1 MVCVGHLQRWEQQKA
16 ICWNT
21 MKPIWIISMIWTCR
35 KSRLAIFSIRPT
47 RSHSAQLMVMPSFR
61 QKREHLAEMLCTHRF
76 FSVLLA
82 FRKKPICPIRAV
94 LDFIRNIRGSR
105 LLIEWLAQKRC
116 SACRQKANGKRLKNA
131 WCKTAAF
138 MLHFI
143 AMVQIIMTTER
154 HMRIIRV
161 IPVITVR
168 TMRFYWWA
176 GTIIMQRKTL
186 TRKNSRK
193 ITVRGW

>member
-1 MVCVGHLQRWEQQKA
+1 MACAGRLQRWGQQKA
-16 ICWNT
+16 ICWNI

-82 FRKKPICPIRAV
+82 FRKKPICLIRDVRA
-94 LDFIRNIRGSR
+94 FIRNISENK
-105 LLIEWLAQKRC
+105 LPIEWLAQKRC
-116 SACRQKANGKRLKNA
+116 SACRQTANGKRLKNA
-131 WCKTAAF
+131 WCRTAAF
-138 MLHFI
+138 MLLFI
-143 AMVQIIMTTER
+143 AVVQIIMTTER
-154 HMRIIRV
+154 HMHIIRA

-176 GTIIMQRKTL
+176 GTITMQRKTL

-193 ITVRGW
+193 ITVHGW